1 MNYTHL
7 TENERYMISALRKQG
22 TTVANIAIQLGRHKS
37 TIYREVER
45 NARYCGYNK
54 RYSYQPARAQQRART
69 RLSYSRRN
77 KRYDKSDFRLVEA
90 LLRLEWSPD
99 QVVGYLRLRG
109 YPTMSHELIYQ
120 HVWQDK
126 AGGGTL
132 WKHLRQST
140 KMRRKRYNSKDSRGR
155 LASKRHITERPVA
168 AKERKEPGHWEID
181 TVVGR
186 GTKHCIVTL
195 VDRMTGYTF
204 IGQLDDRTTGS
215 LNIRMSKIMSRS
227 SLPFK
232 TITADNGT
240 EFHQYAQLERFHN
253 CLFYF
258 ANPYHS
264 WERGTNENTNGL
276 IRQYLPK
283 RTSMSHVTQKLCNEI
298 AHKLNTRPRKRLGYR
313 TPTEYIYAHL

>member
-1 MNYTHL
+1 
-7 TENERYMISALRKQG
+7 MISTLRKQG
-22 TTVANIAIQLGRHKS
+22 ISVDKIATQLGRHRC
-37 TIYREVER
+37 TIYRQFQR
-45 NARYCGYNK
+45 NSRYNAYRPNP
-54 RYSYQPARAQQRART
+54 SYQPAYAQQKARN
-69 RLSYSRRN
+69 RLSRSRRN
-77 KRYDKSDFRLVEA
+77 KRYCKTDFRLIEA
-90 LLRLEWSPD
+90 LLKLDWSPD
-99 QVVGYLRLRG
+99 QIVGYLRLRG
-109 YPTMSHELIYQ
+109 DPTMSHELIYQ
-120 HVWQDK
+120 YVWNDK
-126 AGGGTL
+126 TEGGIL

-140 KMRRKRYNSKDSRGR
+140 KKRRKRYNSKDSRGR
-155 LASKRHITERPVA
+155 LADKWHITERPVEA
-168 AKERKEPGHWEID
+168 ELRKEPGHWEID

-204 IGQLDDRTTGS
+204 IGQMDDRTTKS
-215 LNIRMSKIMSRS
+215 LNVRISKIMSRS
-227 SLPFK
+227 DLPFK

-283 RTSMSHVTQKLCNEI
+283 RTSMSHVTQKFCNEI
-298 AHKLNTRPRKRLGYR
+298 AHKLNTRPRKRLGYK
-313 TPTEYIYAHL
+313 TPTEYIHAHL